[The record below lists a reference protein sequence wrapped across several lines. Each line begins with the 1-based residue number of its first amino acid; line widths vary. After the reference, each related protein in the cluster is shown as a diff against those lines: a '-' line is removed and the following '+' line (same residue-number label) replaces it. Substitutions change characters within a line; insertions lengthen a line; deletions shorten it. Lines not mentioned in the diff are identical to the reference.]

1 MPQPKLTL
9 REMNVAYWELF
20 KEQLIRAVVGI
31 FFVCIL
37 ATCVGL
43 YYGEDT
49 MDDIMI
55 FWKLEIYLSLFAIG
69 LFLFKRL
76 VFNRLVR
83 KYSHET

>member
-1 MPQPKLTL
+1 MPQQPTL
-9 REMNVAYWELF
+9 RELCAAHWILF
-20 KEQLIRAVVGI
+20 KEQLIKAVVGI

-55 FWKLEIYLSLFAIG
+55 FWKLELYLSLFAIV
-69 LFLFKRL
+69 LFLFKRF
-76 VFNRLVR
+76 VFDRLTGKR
-83 KYSHET
+83 NHE